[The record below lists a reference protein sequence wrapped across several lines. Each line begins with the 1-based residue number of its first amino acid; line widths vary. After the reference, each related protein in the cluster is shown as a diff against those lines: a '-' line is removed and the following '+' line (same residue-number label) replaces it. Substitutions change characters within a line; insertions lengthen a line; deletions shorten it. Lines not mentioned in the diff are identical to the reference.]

1 MTKMWFSHPNRSPAG
16 VALRPCLEVFS
27 RYNRLP
33 CFHQS
38 LLILVSTFGLLHV
51 GTQKERRG
59 CSTRWSFS
67 VHPQDVN
74 FDISWCYSPLIRLI
88 SFVAHVYLQLALFWK
103 RKTGHHFSPSFI
115 MILGTRYLSI
125 CKEHST
131 LHLHHY
137 QVHFRFS
144 DFYLKNTILVFTFAL
159 CWTLNNLKRFS
170 TKGVIFLD

>member
-38 LLILVSTFGLLHV
+38 LLILVLTFGLLHV

-74 FDISWCYSPLIRLI
+74 FDISWCHSPINTPFNKALSVTHFI
-88 SFVAHVYLQLALFWK
+88 LQLALYWK

-137 QVHFRFS
+137 QVRFRFF
-144 DFYLKNTILVFTFAL
+144 DLYVKIQFLVFTCAL
-159 CWTLNNLKRFS
+159 CWPLNNLKRFS
-170 TKGVIFLD
+170 TKGVI